1 MKAYSPTEG
10 VEAATIN
17 DRVRDMMVI
26 AVPRLLID
34 EQISLVEPDEFLVD
48 DGAAKLYAK
57 QFEYDDT
64 PRMDVTDEV
73 YDLMC
78 LAVPSIDVP
87 ADEITISE
95 CYCDLPDDGLEC
107 AWIEQ
112 PCGLDVLPAA
122 INEVRLI
129 GAPADVRM
137 LPAPAPIASE
147 TMSEIADPVV
157 SETPVTEEADEQ
169 FQVMSDAPLVMFSF
183 GPSKVPESGW
193 TVCFSF

>member
-1 MKAYSPTEG
+1 MKAYSPMEG

-78 LAVPSIDVP
+78 LAVPSIGVP

-107 AWIEQ
+107 AWVEQ
-112 PCGLDVLPAA
+112 PCGPDALPAV

-129 GAPADVRM
+129 GAPVDVRM

-147 TMSEIADPVV
+147 TMSEITDPVV
-157 SETPVTEEADEQ
+157 SETPVAEEADER

>member
-34 EQISLVEPDEFLVD
+34 EQISLVEPDELLAD

-73 YDLMC
+73 YDLMR
-78 LAVPSIDVP
+78 LAAPSISVP
-87 ADEITISE
+87 ADEMSVSE
-95 CYCDLPDDGLEC
+95 CFSDLPDDGLER
-107 AWIEQ
+107 AWMEQ
-112 PCGLDVLPAA
+112 PSGLDEAPVV
-122 INEVRLI
+122 IDEVRLI
-129 GAPADVRM
+129 GAPAEVRM
-137 LPAPAPIASE
+137 LPAPVSIASE
-147 TMSEIADPVV
+147 TITDIETQVV
-157 SETPVTEEADEQ
+157 SENVIAETADEQ
-169 FQVMSDAPLVMFSF
+169 FQVTGDVPLVMFSF